1 MGKVTVNLDT
11 KKVRGKGVSKV
22 MKVFSND
29 PVNPEFSLT
38 LKGTILEI
46 LETRPL
52 QIKLQGLAGKP
63 LEGTFGFNAGSPL
76 DVEIVD
82 VRTAGKGW
90 ITAAEPVVIE
100 EGRSFELSLSASANS
115 KPAVLR
121 EKLILDVKTSDGQD
135 RSLEFNV
142 QLDHRDR
149 IVLQPKNN
157 IKFMDKET
165 RNLLNAGSKPIEK
178 SILVTGGDPEVSFEV
193 TEVNLDDR
201 IQGAFTTRIQEVVAG
216 KSYRVW
222 ITLSEY
228 QSTPTVLGKMTIKTS
243 DEIKKEISMWVMGQ
257 FPQKRQTAP

>member
-1 MGKVTVNLDT
+1 
-11 KKVRGKGVSKV
+11 
-22 MKVFSND
+22 MKVLSND

-63 LEGTFGFNAGSPL
+63 LEGTFQFNAGSPL
-76 DVEIVD
+76 NVEIVD

-90 ITAAEPVVIE
+90 ITAAEPVVLE
-100 EGRSFELSLSASANS
+100 EGRSFELSLSASSNS
-115 KPAVLR
+115 KPAILR
-121 EKLILDVKTSDGQD
+121 EKLILDVKTSDGLD

-165 RNLLNAGSKPIEK
+165 RNLLTDSKPIEK
-178 SILVTGGDPEVSFEV
+178 SILVTGGDPEVRFEV
-193 TEVNLDDR
+193 TGVTLDDR
-201 IQGAFTTRIQEVVAG
+201 IQGAFSTRVQEVVAG

-228 QSTPTVLGKMTIKTS
+228 QATPTVLGKMTITTS
-243 DEIKKEISMWVMGQ
+243 DEIKNEISMWVMGQ

>member
-1 MGKVTVNLDT
+1 VNLDT

-22 MKVFSND
+22 MKVLSND

-63 LEGTFGFNAGSPL
+63 LEGTFEFNAGSPL
-76 DVEIVD
+76 DVEIVE

-90 ITAAEPVVIE
+90 ITSAEPVVLE
-100 EGRSFELSLSASANS
+100 EGRSFELSLSASPNS
-115 KPAVLR
+115 KPAILR
-121 EKLILDVKTSDGQD
+121 EKLILDVKTSDGLD

-165 RNLLNAGSKPIEK
+165 RNLLTSPNPIEK
-178 SILVTGGDPEVSFEV
+178 SILVTGGDPEVIFEV
-193 TEVNLDDR
+193 TGVTLDDR
-201 IQGAFTTRIQEVVAG
+201 IQGAFSTRVQEVVAG

-228 QSTPTVLGKMTIKTS
+228 QTTPTVLGKMTISTS